1 MANKIIT
8 PYILGVTLSIIFLI
22 LMPNF
27 ANNGV
32 LDTNTCF
39 TVAIYSLLLLTYQ
52 VITFRYMMPRHSVLI
67 VVFLVLSYLFNLSQI
82 VLFGFDYQI
91 SDTLLS
97 LSVLNSSYSG
107 EAVTV
112 AFHSLIGVFI
122 GILSYYFFKKPD
134 NMEKKKKTYN
144 TNLFIPLAFIIG
156 ILCDIF
162 NNVITVLTFG
172 YANIE
177 SSPILF
183 VTRILSLFLLSAV
196 VLYILNDKYTIKAK
210 RTMLIIFV
218 IFKLLCMLTGYRAY
232 ALISILLVTY
242 VYFRYCTELKI
253 KKKHFFLGIILV
265 QILSSVLVS
274 VRDMRQTSIDAAKV
288 LETVFSFDKSIVFD
302 MLAEFGIT
310 LNVLSK
316 VINEMHGI
324 GTGGGQL
331 FTSIVSVVPG
341 ARNFFPDINFADQ
354 NMDEYLGI
362 HGIGGS
368 YIGDLVFDFG
378 TNYIIIA
385 SIFAGIF
392 FTYIFDKFEI
402 SLKNKDYIK
411 ASFWA
416 PLIVEII
423 FCVRSSTYKL
433 PRQIIWYFVIFT
445 AIRIVTGCFREKR
458 INNGF

>member
-1 MANKIIT
+1 
-8 PYILGVTLSIIFLI
+8 
-22 LMPNF
+22 MPDF

-32 LDTNTCF
+32 LDTNACF
-39 TVAIYSLLLLTYQ
+39 TAFIYSLLLITYQ
-52 VITFRYMMPRHSVLI
+52 LMTFRYMIPRHSVLI

-91 SDTLLS
+91 SDTLSS
-97 LSVLNSSYSG
+97 LSILNSIYYSCS
-107 EAVTV
+107 EAISV
-112 AFHSLIGVFI
+112 AFQSLIGIFI
-122 GILSYYFFKKPD
+122 GISSYYFLKKPD
-134 NMEKKKKTYN
+134 KMVEKKKTYN
-144 TNLFIPLAFIIG
+144 TNLFISLAFIIG
-156 ILCDIF
+156 FLCDIF

-183 VTRILSLFLLSAV
+183 VTRILSLLLLSAV
-196 VLYILNDKYTIKAK
+196 VLYLLNDKYTIKAR

-218 IFKLLCMLTGYRAY
+218 IFKLLCILTGYRAY
-232 ALISILLVTY
+232 ASISIFLVTY
-242 VYFRYCTELKI
+242 VYFRYCLKLKI
-253 KKKHFFLGIILV
+253 KKKHFFLGLLLL
-265 QILSSVLVS
+265 QILSSVFVS
-274 VRDMRQTSIDAAKV
+274 VRDMRQTSVDAAKV

-310 LNVLSK
+310 LNVLNT

-341 ARNFFPDINFADQ
+341 AREFLPGINFADL

-378 TNYIIIA
+378 TNYITIA
-385 SIFAGIF
+385 SIFAGLF
-392 FTYIFDKFEI
+392 FTHIFDKFEI
-402 SLKNKDYIK
+402 SLKNKEYIK

-433 PRQIIWYFVIFT
+433 PRLIVWYFVVFT
-445 AIRIVTGCFREKR
+445 AIRIVTGCFRQKR
-458 INNGF
+458 IYNGI